1 MISSLKPKSTE
12 RSPYKTIMDI
22 QLPLYLHVNDTN
34 FLKTSLQFLFF
45 LDFIIS
51 LNFHSNLKEIER
63 SIGNNYM

>member
-1 MISSLKPKSTE
+1 
-12 RSPYKTIMDI
+12 MDI

-51 LNFHSNLKEIER
+51 QNFHSNFKEIER